1 MGAVGSL
8 GRVFSAE
15 HEVLNARSPRDRE
28 VPSFNGTRGRPEHE
42 LHNGSTRLTRQEIA
56 VLVRVDGRL
65 TLNEI
70 LRAVLP
76 EAQST
81 FLDVFRSLRD
91 RRLVSPP
98 MPDAFALQWPAAL
111 EEPPS
116 AADGAQ
122 ADAGLKVLQRRG
134 FYVQIAREGA
144 GLRDPS
150 ARTSKAV
157 VIDDDPMF
165 ARFTVTLLSL
175 SGFQVH
181 QAGDR
186 ASIVAALRKLP
197 MPDVVLLDVQLPD
210 FGRIGRSAQRAC
222 PRRAQAR
229 TGNHADWRSD
239 TAGSSERNPC
249 RCGRLHHQAGGAG
262 RRCPGSADCSRS
274 TAIGRR
280 RQSLGPRAALLSGAA
295 RRSTG

>member
-1 MGAVGSL
+1 MGAVGSP

-70 LRAVLP
+70 LRAVPP

-134 FYVQIAREGA
+134 FYVQIAREGV

-197 MPDVVLLDVQLPD
+197 MPDVVLLDVQRPD
-210 FGRIGRSAQRAC
+210 LDGLDVLRSVRAHAVLKHV
-222 PRRAQAR
+222 PGIMLTGEATRQAVLKGIHAGADGYITKPAEPDAVVRAVQTVLGLQQSDVGASPWGHAR
-229 TGNHADWRSD
+229 HF
-239 TAGSSERNPC
+239 
-249 RCGRLHHQAGGAG
+249 
-262 RRCPGSADCSRS
+262 
-274 TAIGRR
+274 
-280 RQSLGPRAALLSGAA
+280 
-295 RRSTG
+295 